1 MEQQTE
7 DLTGKQLGPYHVVAI
22 IGKGGM
28 GVVYQ
33 AYEAKLSR
41 YVALKVLSRRYAD
54 DPTFVKRFWQE
65 AKAAANLEH
74 PHILP
79 VYAYGEH
86 ERYHYI
92 AMQLVREGS
101 LLNMLQGEPLE
112 LVQIGH
118 ITSQLSRALDY
129 AHSQNV
135 IHRDVKPDNIL
146 ISRHSGCLLTDFG
159 IAKLLEATTH
169 LTQTGISL
177 GTPAY
182 MSPEQIRAD
191 ANLDGR
197 SDVYSLGVVVY
208 EMATGRIPF
217 QGKMQAIQMQ
227 HLNDPPPPP
236 RELNPALPKRVEEVI
251 LKTLEKNP
259 DARFATASEMAQA
272 LGAAMPEGL
281 ALGGAGGAAILGPTP
296 SQVTEADRAA
306 QAGEPIDSEELTAIL
321 EATSAMP
328 SVEEKRRAPTEPVP
342 ALPSS
347 RRLGRLPIVAAV
359 AALALVALI
368 VAGLV
373 GVGGLGG
380 RVLGGADAPTPVAVV
395 GAGETETPTATRTR
409 APTQTPLPQPS
420 ATDIAEEPTLTPA
433 PTATE
438 EPEPTS
444 ANTPTRAPTQT
455 STRSAT
461 PTEAATATPE
471 PEPSAMETRQ
481 AGPPPA
487 DLTGRLA
494 IPLMYGNEPKV
505 YIASTDGELETIVGG
520 ARQPDYSGDG
530 SRLILNGSGGT
541 WDKLRVTDPSGGAAF
556 EIGDPG
562 LAGHSFPS
570 WSPDGSRVIYED
582 GTVDPKG
589 SRIFVR
595 DLNSNGPGSGAGD
608 MLTVGIGQGE
618 LIGRNPVW
626 ASRDRFIFRGCN
638 TWIPGME
645 SECGLWL
652 MQGDAGEPERLTNN
666 ASQVAM
672 DVYGDTLVYVS
683 PEAGDWNV
691 YTLNLATGATQAL
704 TTDGA
709 ADGAATIAPD
719 GRTVAFLSNRG
730 GRLAVWTVG
739 IRGGTPRKLFDLPA
753 EWGGLRDDGWA
764 DEKLAWGPG

>member
-395 GAGETETPTATRTR
+395 EAGETETPTATRTR

-471 PEPSAMETRQ
+471 PEPTAMETRQ